1 MSREYDEL
9 FQRQPG
15 GWAQRVGSELPPT
28 PAPEAPARST
38 EDGLY
43 RAYGTTPTDELEG
56 CDIAWWL
63 GHDTPQGQ
71 EVQYRFIVRIGY
83 VGDDQINLMLTD
95 AIISIEGRNLRDLRK
110 RLSRRRVTFI
120 QAFNPRVWP
129 KPADEEPIIERVSIL
144 YPGEFKVGERA

>member
-1 MSREYDEL
+1 MSRSYDDV
-9 FQRQPG
+9 FHRPNG
-15 GWAQRVGSELPPT
+15 GWTQRVGEAPPVT
-28 PAPEAPARST
+28 SPDEPARST

-43 RAYGTTPTDELEG
+43 RPYGVTQTDDLET

-95 AIISIEGRNLRDLRK
+95 AIISIEGRHLRELRK
-110 RLSRRRVTFI
+110 RLSRRKVTFI
-120 QAFNPRVWP
+120 QAFNAKLWP
-129 KPADEEPIIERVSIL
+129 QPGAGEPVIERIEIH
-144 YPGEFKVGERA
+144 YPGESREAN